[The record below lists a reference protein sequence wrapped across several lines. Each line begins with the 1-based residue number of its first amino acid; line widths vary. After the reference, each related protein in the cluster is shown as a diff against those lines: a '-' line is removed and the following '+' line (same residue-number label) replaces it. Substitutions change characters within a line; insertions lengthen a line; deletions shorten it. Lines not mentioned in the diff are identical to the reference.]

1 MVWQLPGAGLGI
13 SPGRCKV
20 CLIFPLILDRS
31 WKETDMNQT
40 TQNPMKG
47 ALFMVLAGMAFALAN
62 SVTFTVVY
70 KMGFKPQSD
79 TFWQYG
85 IALVF
90 AVPFMWKNGL
100 SSLRTAHPVLH
111 ILRVVLSALG
121 ILAFAKAFAAGL
133 PTWHVVALV
142 MVSPYFV
149 MLGAMIFLK
158 EKVTPN
164 RWVAATIAFAG
175 AMILLRPWESGLP
188 LSMLYPVAAAALWA
202 GASLITKRLTRDE
215 PQTTITMW
223 LLVLLTPIFAVLSL
237 QAGFEVPSGTI
248 LLLLLAGGV
257 IMFAAQHF
265 LTLSYANADAAF
277 VQPFDDLKLFSNI
290 LVSWVIFGDAPTG
303 IYWLGIALILS
314 GTGYLLWSERQRQTA
329 AVAA

>member
-1 MVWQLPGAGLGI
+1 
-13 SPGRCKV
+13 
-20 CLIFPLILDRS
+20 
-31 WKETDMNQT
+31 MNQT
-40 TQNPMKG
+40 TLNPLKG
-47 ALFMVLAGMAFALAN
+47 ALFMVLAGIAFALAN
-62 SVTFTVVY
+62 AITFTVVY

-90 AVPFMWKNGL
+90 ALPFIWKNGL
-100 SSLRTAHPVLH
+100 ASMRTRHPLLH
-111 ILRVVLSALG
+111 VLRVVLSALG

-149 MLGAMIFLK
+149 MLGALVFLG
-158 EKVTPN
+158 EKVSAN
-164 RWVAATIAFAG
+164 RWIAATIAFCG

-188 LSMLYPVAAAALWA
+188 LSMLYPIAAAALWA

-223 LLVLLTPIFAVLSL
+223 LLVLLTPVFAVLSL

-248 LLLLLAGGV
+248 MWLLLVGGV
-257 IMFAAQHF
+257 IMYGAQHF
-265 LTLSYANADAAF
+265 LTISYSSADAAF

-290 LVSWVIFGDAPTG
+290 LVSWMIFGDAPTG
-303 IYWLGIALILS
+303 IYWLGILLILS
-314 GTGYLLWSERQRQTA
+314 GTAYLLWSESERGRQPSMATA
-329 AVAA
+329 

>member
-1 MVWQLPGAGLGI
+1 
-13 SPGRCKV
+13 
-20 CLIFPLILDRS
+20 
-31 WKETDMNQT
+31 MNQT
-40 TQNPMKG
+40 TLNPLKG
-47 ALFMVLAGMAFALAN
+47 ALFMVLAGIAFALAN
-62 SVTFTVVY
+62 AITFTVVY

-90 AVPFMWKNGL
+90 ALPFIWKNGL
-100 SSLRTAHPVLH
+100 ASMRTRHPLLH
-111 ILRVVLSALG
+111 VLRVVLSALG

-149 MLGAMIFLK
+149 MLGALVFLG
-158 EKVTPN
+158 EKVSAN
-164 RWVAATIAFAG
+164 RWIAATIAFCG

-188 LSMLYPVAAAALWA
+188 LSMLYPIAAAALWA

-215 PQTTITMW
+215 AQTTITMW
-223 LLVLLTPIFAVLSL
+223 LLVLLTPVFAVLSL

-248 LLLLLAGGV
+248 MWLLLVGGV
-257 IMFAAQHF
+257 IMYGAQHF
-265 LTLSYANADAAF
+265 LTISYSSADAAF

-290 LVSWVIFGDAPTG
+290 LVSWMIFGDAPTG
-303 IYWLGIALILS
+303 IYWLGILLILS
-314 GTGYLLWSERQRQTA
+314 GTAYLLWSERGRQPSMATA
-329 AVAA
+329 

>member
-1 MVWQLPGAGLGI
+1 
-13 SPGRCKV
+13 
-20 CLIFPLILDRS
+20 
-31 WKETDMNQT
+31 MNQT
-40 TQNPMKG
+40 TLNPLKG
-47 ALFMVLAGMAFALAN
+47 ALFMVLAGIAFALAN
-62 SVTFTVVY
+62 AITFTVVY

-90 AVPFMWKNGL
+90 ALPFIWKNGL
-100 SSLRTAHPVLH
+100 ASMRTRHPLLH
-111 ILRVVLSALG
+111 VLRVVLSALG

-149 MLGAMIFLK
+149 MLGALVFLG
-158 EKVTPN
+158 EKVSAN
-164 RWVAATIAFAG
+164 RWIAATIAFCG

-188 LSMLYPVAAAALWA
+188 LSMLYPIAAAALWA

-223 LLVLLTPIFAVLSL
+223 LLVLLTPVFAVLSL

-248 LLLLLAGGV
+248 MWLLLVGGV
-257 IMFAAQHF
+257 IMYGAQHF
-265 LTLSYANADAAF
+265 LTISYSSADAAF

-290 LVSWVIFGDAPTG
+290 LVSWMIFGDAPTG
-303 IYWLGIALILS
+303 IYWLGILLILS
-314 GTGYLLWSERQRQTA
+314 GTAYLLWSERGRQPSMATA
-329 AVAA
+329 